1 MQLGGLGE
9 LIRPRPTH
17 GAGAPWPAWRRP
29 SRDALERV
37 RSVSRGLRPPAL
49 DELGLVPALR
59 ELAGQCA
66 STWRWWPTPLPP
78 LSPAVEVAAY
88 RVGAEALTNVARHAG
103 STQARLRV
111 GLDGR
116 NTCGRGRRDPGRGR
130 GDEPR
135 GVGTI
140 SMRERAEELGGT
152 LDVRSSEDAGT
163 TVEARFPVVDSRGA
177 AMITV
182 VLADDHPMFR
192 EGLRFTLEQADDI
205 PCRGRGRGRRGGAG
219 RRREHR
225 PDVVVMD
232 LAMPRLDGLAATS
245 RLVDSGCRVLV
256 LTFNEEDASVLA
268 AMRAGALGYLRKGA
282 EPAQVVSAVRSTA
295 AGHAVFGPGIAGRM
309 LEVFAERPPQ
319 TRDRFPELS
328 PREREILEHLAE
340 GLSNREIAALL
351 VISPV
356 TVRNHVSN
364 ILAKLHLA
372 NRREAMV
379 RFRDGGAGS

>member
-1 MQLGGLGE
+1 
-9 LIRPRPTH
+9 
-17 GAGAPWPAWRRP
+17 
-29 SRDALERV
+29 
-37 RSVSRGLRPPAL
+37 
-49 DELGLVPALR
+49 
-59 ELAGQCA
+59 
-66 STWRWWPTPLPP
+66 
-78 LSPAVEVAAY
+78 
-88 RVGAEALTNVARHAG
+88 
-103 STQARLRV
+103 
-111 GLDGR
+111 
-116 NTCGRGRRDPGRGR
+116 
-130 GDEPR
+130 
-135 GVGTI
+135 
-140 SMRERAEELGGT
+140 
-152 LDVRSSEDAGT
+152 
-163 TVEARFPVVDSRGA
+163 
-177 AMITV
+177 MITV

-205 PCRGRGRGRRGGAG
+205 RVVAEAADGVEALAAAAK
-219 RRREHR
+219 HR

-232 LAMPRLDGLAATS
+232 LAMPRLDGLSATS
-245 RLVDSGCRVLV
+245 RLVGAGCRVLV
-256 LTFNEEDASVLA
+256 LTFSEEDASVLA

-309 LEVFAERPPQ
+309 LEVFAERRPQ

-340 GLSNREIAALL
+340 GASNREIAGLL

>member
-1 MQLGGLGE
+1 
-9 LIRPRPTH
+9 
-17 GAGAPWPAWRRP
+17 
-29 SRDALERV
+29 
-37 RSVSRGLRPPAL
+37 
-49 DELGLVPALR
+49 
-59 ELAGQCA
+59 
-66 STWRWWPTPLPP
+66 
-78 LSPAVEVAAY
+78 
-88 RVGAEALTNVARHAG
+88 
-103 STQARLRV
+103 
-111 GLDGR
+111 
-116 NTCGRGRRDPGRGR
+116 
-130 GDEPR
+130 
-135 GVGTI
+135 
-140 SMRERAEELGGT
+140 
-152 LDVRSSEDAGT
+152 
-163 TVEARFPVVDSRGA
+163 
-177 AMITV
+177 MITV

-205 PCRGRGRGRRGGAG
+205 RVVAEAADGVEVLAAAAR
-219 RRREHR
+219 HR

-232 LAMPRLDGLAATS
+232 LAMPRLDGLSATS
-245 RLVDSGCRVLV
+245 RLVASGCRVLV

-309 LEVFAERPPQ
+309 LEVFAERRPQ

-340 GLSNREIAALL
+340 GASNREIAALL